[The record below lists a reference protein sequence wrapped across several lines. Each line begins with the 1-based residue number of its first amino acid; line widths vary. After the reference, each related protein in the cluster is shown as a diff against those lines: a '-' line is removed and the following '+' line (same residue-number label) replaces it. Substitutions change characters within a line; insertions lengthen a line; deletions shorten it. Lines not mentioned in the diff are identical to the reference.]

1 MADPLGFI
9 KNVMDAHGAWLFGGA
24 VAAGLVARR
33 AARKRSS
40 FDADW
45 FQVTCYGCGRSG
57 FSDVFTAV
65 TAPDGR
71 DAYRCVRCE
80 RPDVFMRAETA
91 YSMIEH
97 QDGDCLKDIADS
109 LRPKYNLDW
118 NEGDLSWDWDSKTG
132 DVILYIYDGDN
143 KKLDEITYDRK
154 ALATALKEQGY
165 KNPESWGAETF
176 GAFRPNEITTIDDF
190 NKVADALETLGIPMT
205 LLLEKRWEK
214 ITIVMGRD
222 ATFNTVPIDNIMDDI
237 GFRRYGIVG
246 YTSSL
251 KDKSYNNVIKTRK
264 LHGGHKDY
272 GAETFGAEATNP
284 CPHCEGAAGFPR
296 EFYYQP
302 DRIEVIPCGTCLT
315 QGRCPGCMEIYPGL
329 TRDNTPE
336 DVFFGSG
343 CTRCG
348 YTEADAREAR
358 RTARR
363 WADLVDNPAAAK
375 FMAEGE
381 PLVSRVQDVIMAL
394 QDMADND
401 DPEYSETYQR
411 WADTIRE
418 LLDAYTHTE
427 VFDAED
433 DLDVCNICGD
443 RTHTDTVEIQVCE
456 KHTASDYGLFY
467 PDHWEGDA
475 ESDADQR
482 QLRRRRRREHL
493 EHRSSRALIDYEE
506 KRTSNSPCD
515 CHVCVDREP
524 DEETECYVCMH
535 KHPFKTMVMFHG
547 INGVEAHC
555 KDCFI
560 EAQTVTRHC
569 PHCGGL
575 SHDSKYGIL
584 PREFY
589 RDEDG
594 NYSTGPPY
602 FMEVSYTE
610 HCDGWC
616 YEMDAED
623 YGVGAVWMAER
634 YDPAK
639 HAKPLPIGSVRRF
652 LSTIPQRQHFRI
664 EFVKS
669 SGHIR
674 SMDAILTKPF
684 AGGDVASVLE
694 IFPGSEKPSVFKR
707 FRLDRVISIY
717 RV

>member
-118 NEGDLSWDWDSKTG
+118 NEGYLEWDWDSKTG

-154 ALATALKEQGY
+154 ALATALKERGY

-176 GAFRPNEITTIDDF
+176 GAD
-190 NKVADALETLGIPMT
+190 
-205 LLLEKRWEK
+205 
-214 ITIVMGRD
+214 
-222 ATFNTVPIDNIMDDI
+222 
-237 GFRRYGIVG
+237 
-246 YTSSL
+246 
-251 KDKSYNNVIKTRK
+251 
-264 LHGGHKDY
+264 
-272 GAETFGAEATNP
+272 ATNP

-296 EFYYQP
+296 EFYYQS
-302 DRIEVIPCGTCLT
+302 DRIDMVPCGTCLT